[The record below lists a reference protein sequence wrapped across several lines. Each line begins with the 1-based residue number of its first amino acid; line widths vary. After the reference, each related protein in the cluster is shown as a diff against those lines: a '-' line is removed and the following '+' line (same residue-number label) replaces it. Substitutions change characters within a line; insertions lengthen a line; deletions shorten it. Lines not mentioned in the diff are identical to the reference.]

1 MEWDGL
7 SILSH
12 NNLLSAGVAVLFSK
26 HFIPVSYEVDEI
38 IKGRILKIRA
48 VFENQVFVFMCVYA
62 PTVTTDRIV
71 FLDSLCLALQK
82 CTNDDILILG
92 GDFNCTEKNVDR
104 NHLEPH
110 MLSRKRLKQLI
121 NTHELSDI
129 WRTFHRDSRQYT
141 WTHVR
146 DKIVSLARLD
156 RLYCYSHQSNV
167 FRSCCIF
174 PVSFSD
180 HCMVHCSVFLSCVKP
195 QSAYWH
201 FNNALLND
209 KDFKVT
215 FEFFGKDFR
224 DLKLTFSSL
233 QQWWDYGKAQIKQ
246 LSQQYTRNVTANI
259 DRSMKVLEMEIV
271 QLQEQLES
279 NGHRTVMRS
288 ISEKKSKLDDLL
300 ETKAKGALIRS
311 RFQNVDKMDVPSKFF
326 FLVWRKRMVKKGF
339 FIHCDLTLGEC

>member
-1 MEWDGL
+1 
-7 SILSH
+7 
-12 NNLLSAGVAVLFSK
+12 
-26 HFIPVSYEVDEI
+26 
-38 IKGRILKIRA
+38 
-48 VFENQVFVFMCVYA
+48 MCTA
-62 PTVTTDRIV
+62 TTDRIV

-92 GDFNCTEKNVDR
+92 GDFNCTEKHIDR

-110 MLSRKRLKQLI
+110 MLSRTRLIKLI

-129 WRTFHRDSRQYT
+129 WRVFHRDCRQYT

-146 DKIVSLARLD
+146 DKIVSSARLD

-174 PVSFSD
+174 PVFFSD
-180 HCMVHCSVFLSCVKP
+180 HCIVQCSVFLSCVKP

-209 KDFKVT
+209 KVFKDI
-215 FEFFGKDFR
+215 FEFFWKDFR
-224 DLKLTFSSL
+224 GSKAAFSSL

-246 LSQQYTRNVTANI
+246 LSQQYTKNVTANI

-271 QLQEQLES
+271 QLQEQLQS
-279 NGHRTVMRS
+279 NGHWTLIRG

-300 ETKAKGALIRS
+300 EMKAKGALIRS
-311 RFQNVDKMDVPSKFF
+311 RFQNVDQMDVPSTFF
-326 FLVWRKRMVKKGF
+326 FFWPGEKKWSKKILS
-339 FIHCDLTLGEC
+339 FIAI